1 MKKLLQDLK
10 SLEVGKI
17 EPNAIRE
24 LIRSHDLRNLNYE
37 PYLESQEL
45 TGYHRIPL
53 MEEPVQAF
61 IMIRPPQHNL
71 AIHHHNNFWG
81 FIVPLK
87 GMVAETIYRYD
98 QPKRKVYIHPTKTYT
113 KGDYIYEPFN
123 VLHKLQ
129 NNSPIDPAITFHI
142 RYPSVYDYS
151 GTMIIDAKNRRLA
164 FLSKKATEIG
174 WDLPADYYEKIEEE
188 AYDLEKLW

>member
-174 WDLPADYYEKIEEE
+174 WDLPADHYEIIEEE